1 MELNSVSCIVI
12 FVASR
17 WRAAKSQKADD
28 QFLASGFIIAMLV
41 DNIKGCIEVKISVG
55 IDNKGCIETQDQN
68 HGMLHRSVAIG
79 D

>member
-1 MELNSVSCIVI
+1 
-12 FVASR
+12 
-17 WRAAKSQKADD
+17 
-28 QFLASGFIIAMLV
+28 MLV